1 MSLST
6 DRMLIA
12 LRAIAEDTR
21 LRIVA
26 LLAHGE
32 LTVSDLTDILGQSQP
47 RISRHLKLLNEAGVV
62 DKHRE
67 GTWAFFDL
75 TPQGPIRE
83 TVDAIL
89 ARVDAHDPAIAA
101 DLDRRDVVQQRR
113 AAAAQEYFAAI
124 APSWDEERSLHA
136 PDDVVEAA
144 IVEAL
149 AARPAKR
156 VLDLGTGTGR
166 MLQLLAADAERVE
179 RAVGLDNS
187 HSMLAIARAN
197 LERAELRH
205 IDLRQGDVYSPPFDR
220 GEFDL
225 VVLHQVLHFL
235 DDPARA
241 VREASRLLAPGGRLL
256 IVDFAPHGLEF
267 LRTDHAHRRLGFRS
281 DLVESW
287 LAASGLDLD
296 VVRTIAAG
304 DDPAPD
310 RLTVTLWL
318 GTDPQPSPTELP
330 DVDIS
335 RIARDDS
342 LRNERRRNGPARD
355 EQEQTT

>member
-1 MSLST
+1 MPLST
-6 DRMLIA
+6 DRMLTA
-12 LRAIAEDTR
+12 LKAVGEDTR

-32 LTVSDLTDILGQSQP
+32 LTVSDLVDILGQSQP
-47 RISRHLKLLNEAGVV
+47 RISRHLKLLTEAGVV

-75 TPQGPIRE
+75 TPTGPVRE
-83 TVDAIL
+83 LVDATL
-89 ARVDAHDPAIAA
+89 ARIDELDPVVAA
-101 DLDRRDVVQQRR
+101 DLDRRAVVQQRR
-113 AAAAQEYFAAI
+113 ATAAQEYFAGI
-124 APSWDEERSLHA
+124 AASWDEERSLHA

-144 IVEAL
+144 IVTAL
-149 AARPAKR
+149 AERPYRR

-166 MLQLLAADAERVE
+166 MLQLLAGDAERVE
-179 RAVGLDNS
+179 RAIGLDSS
-187 HSMLAIARAN
+187 HSMLSVARAN

-241 VREASRLLAPGGRLL
+241 VREAARLVSPGGRLL
-256 IVDFAPHGLEF
+256 IVDFAPHALEF

-281 DLVESW
+281 DVVEGW
-287 LAASGLDLD
+287 LAASGLGLGT
-296 VVRTIAAG
+296 VETIAPTDGPG
-304 DDPAPD
+304 DD
-310 RLTVTLWL
+310 RLTVTLWVGNDIRPATA
-318 GTDPQPSPTELP
+318 GTTTSTTPTTTP
-330 DVDIS
+330 TTTT
-335 RIARDDS
+335 AATAA
-342 LRNERRRNGPARD
+342 GPTTP
-355 EQEQTT
+355 EQEHS